1 MIGLGHRVTA
11 VVFFSSKIET
21 GIIRNSHVWPDAI
34 PPHGNATMTKGRK
47 VMAPI
52 TRAGLARFTME
63 RLSNE
68 DCYGKIYYNQGGG
81 LTWLPQSFSK
91 GE

>member
-1 MIGLGHRVTA
+1 
-11 VVFFSSKIET
+11 
-21 GIIRNSHVWPDAI
+21 
-34 PPHGNATMTKGRK
+34 
-47 VMAPI
+47 MAPI

-68 DCYGKIYYNQGGG
+68 DCYGKIYYNQDGG

>member
-1 MIGLGHRVTA
+1 
-11 VVFFSSKIET
+11 
-21 GIIRNSHVWPDAI
+21 
-34 PPHGNATMTKGRK
+34 MTKGRK